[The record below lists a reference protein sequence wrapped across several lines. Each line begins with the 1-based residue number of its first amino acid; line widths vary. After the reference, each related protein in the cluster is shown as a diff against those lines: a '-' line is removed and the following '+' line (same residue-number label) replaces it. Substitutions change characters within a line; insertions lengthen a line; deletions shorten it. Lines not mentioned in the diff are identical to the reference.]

1 MDSASSQPH
10 HHAPEEETERDRKE
24 EERQGAEYGRKARGK
39 SELEREMGR

>member
-1 MDSASSQPH
+1 MDSASPQPH

-24 EERQGAEYGRKARGK
+24 EERQGADGRKAREK